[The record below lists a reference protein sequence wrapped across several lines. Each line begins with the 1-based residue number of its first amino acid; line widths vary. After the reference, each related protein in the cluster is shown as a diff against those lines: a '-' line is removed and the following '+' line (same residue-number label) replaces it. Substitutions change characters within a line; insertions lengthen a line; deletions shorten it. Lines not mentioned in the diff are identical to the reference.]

1 MYLSLRVSFGI
12 RHLDEFSALFTKR
25 YDNSLTERETMERG
39 NNRKRERENHATKV
53 WTYYLQRAGR

>member
-12 RHLDEFSALFTKR
+12 RHFDEFSALFTKR
-25 YDNSLTERETMERG
+25 YDNSLTEREMMERG
-39 NNRKRERENHATKV
+39 NDRKRERESHITKV